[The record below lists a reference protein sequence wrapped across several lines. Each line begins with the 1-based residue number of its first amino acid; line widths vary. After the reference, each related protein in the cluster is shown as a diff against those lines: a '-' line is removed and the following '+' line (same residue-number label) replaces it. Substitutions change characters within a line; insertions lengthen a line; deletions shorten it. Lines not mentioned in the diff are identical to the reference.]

1 MASVLMTLRYRALV
15 SPCITVLLAFAAT
28 VADAQQAGRAIT
40 IVVPYTPG
48 SGPDILARTIG
59 DELQQRWGQPVV
71 IDNKPGASGNIG
83 TQLAARAT
91 PDGHTVMMT
100 TNPFTNNV
108 SLFKTL
114 PYDPVKSFAP
124 IVPVANGTMAL
135 AVHPSVPANS
145 AAEFVAYL
153 RAHPGEL
160 NYGSPGSGTPHHLAM
175 ELFKLVT
182 KTDLKHIPYRGSAGA
197 TQDLIGGHVNAAF
210 QAIHV
215 IMPMAR
221 QGQVRL
227 LGTAEKTRVPAAPD
241 VPTLHEQGLT
251 DFEVTFWYAV
261 LAPAG
266 TPPEVV
272 ARYNAAIN
280 EILATP
286 AVIDKLSKQGLI
298 VTGGTPERLADFLAS
313 EIAKWQKVTQE
324 AGIAAAD

>member
-1 MASVLMTLRYRALV
+1 MRSPRYATTLARLSIAALF
-15 SPCITVLLAFAAT
+15 AFAAT
-28 VADAQQAGRAIT
+28 GASAQMAGRPIT
-40 IVVPYTPG
+40 VVVPYTPS

-59 DELQQRWGQPVV
+59 DELQQRWGQPVI

-83 TQLAARAT
+83 TQLAARAA

-114 PYDPVKSFAP
+114 PYDPMKNFVP
-124 IVPVANGTMAL
+124 IVHVATGMMAL
-135 AVHPSVPANS
+135 AVHPSVPAHS
-145 AAEFVAYL
+145 AAAFRAHL
-153 RAHPGEL
+153 KAHPGEL
-160 NYGSPGSGTPHHLAM
+160 NYGSPGTGTPHHLCM
-175 ELFKLVT
+175 GLVQPPT
-182 KTDLKHIPYRGSAGA
+182 KTRPKHSPCPGSAGA

-227 LGTAEKTRVPAAPD
+227 LGTAEKTRVPAAPG

-251 DFEVTFWYAV
+251 DFEATVWYAV

-266 TPPEVV
+266 TPPEIV

-286 AVIDKLSKQGLI
+286 AVIDTRSNKGLI
-298 VTGGTPERLADFLAS
+298 VPGGT
-313 EIAKWQKVTQE
+313 
-324 AGIAAAD
+324 